1 MFKIKKVHVKIQISA
16 SEKPEDLGISLHFPT
31 RINDFKSS
39 GLFFFFSRWDEQTPV
54 LKLPYFPQHLKHIIL
69 FLYCA
74 IHKHF
79 RLWFLL

>member
-39 GLFFFFSRWDEQTPV
+39 GLFFFFFQMGRANSSFEITLFSST
-54 LKLPYFPQHLKHIIL
+54 LKTH
-69 FLYCA
+69 
-74 IHKHF
+74 HF
-79 RLWFLL
+79 VSLLCHP

>member
-39 GLFFFFSRWDEQTPV
+39 GLFFFFFPDGTS
-54 LKLPYFPQHLKHIIL
+54 KLQFWNYPI
-69 FLYCA
+69 FLNT
-74 IHKHF
+74 
-79 RLWFLL
+79 

>member
-39 GLFFFFSRWDEQTPV
+39 GLFFFFFPDGTS
-54 LKLPYFPQHLKHIIL
+54 KLQF
-69 FLYCA
+69 
-74 IHKHF
+74 
-79 RLWFLL
+79 